1 MSNYKERY
9 TATPMAAN
17 ATARFNGSQL
27 GGFLAVTAGT
37 ITITDDAGVVDLAAF
52 PCAAGQYVPLPILV
66 NTPTGGTVTLAGG
79 ASGTLLT

>member
-9 TATPMAAN
+9 TANPMAAN
-17 ATARFNGSQL
+17 ATFSFTGSQL

-37 ITITDDAGVVDLAAF
+37 ITITDANGVAELTAF

-66 NTPTGGTVTLAGG
+66 NTLGGTVTLAGG

>member
-1 MSNYKERY
+1 MGNYKERY

-17 ATARFNGSQL
+17 TSFTLTGTQT

-37 ITITDDAGVVDLAAF
+37 ITITEGGVSQLAAF
-52 PCAAGQYVPLPILV
+52 PCAAGQYVPLPLV
-66 NTPTGGTVTLAGG
+66 FNHPAVVVVTLAGG